1 MMFFVETLV
10 EKYSEGIKLLRDT
23 LFHVDF
29 TVERAESMVGQLLGA
44 IPEMKLSSG
53 SVASALVS
61 TNTAFIGVPKR
72 VLE

>member
-10 EKYSEGIKLLRDT
+10 EKYSEGIELLRDT

-29 TVERAESMVGQLLGA
+29 TAERAESMVGQLLGA

-61 TNTAFIGVPKR
+61 TNTALIGVPKR